1 MLSFFTEGEL
11 PGDVDVP
18 FLQRDYTVKFPSTTL
33 HLVFGIYCLLLSW
46 NGPVMFST
54 QGANPE
60 VASMNRTDE
69 VVP

>member
-18 FLQRDYTVKFPSTTL
+18 FIQRDYTVKFPSAAPPP
-33 HLVFGIYCLLLSW
+33 VFGIYRLLLSW
-46 NGPVMFST
+46 NRPVMFST
-54 QGANPE
+54 QSVSPE
-60 VASMNRTDE
+60 VASNNITDD